1 MYVYLFMLSPL
12 FIAQG
17 NQPTTGYIHPFH
29 NANNCIGKM
38 LWLITIKIYLILKYF
53 IWFTNWLLNIMVT
66 TNSVMHYDSVINF
79 NVITWVSE
87 INNIFSSFK
96 QINK

>member
-1 MYVYLFMLSPL
+1 
-12 FIAQG
+12 
-17 NQPTTGYIHPFH
+17 
-29 NANNCIGKM
+29 M